1 MNKMQMTFKSK
12 TSRANDSTTLS
23 ITGTKIQQQLTSITT
38 LNTKADVAEIK
49 ETLDLSNFQT
59 KLLDLLEEN
68 SNATLE
74 FITEMRS
81 KAEKPVEETVRK
93 YKILKRTKNSKNVNL
108 TLPDIEEIKDFT
120 IISDI
125 DLNNELDKFHKPFR
139 LLKESS
145 KISPILVEDTD
156 SEGKIVSSKKIGKIL
171 SIDYL
176 YNDLNIIGGG
186 LKTKLVS
193 VNKENKYY
201 NKSYSIEETNE
212 EVEIFDEIQARKNAI
227 KEYNIKEDDDLF
239 INVKLCYYSNNDS
252 DYIVPAYHISGKKDN
267 INLLETVIPACKDHI
282 PEIKWDNISVK
293 SVENISYKDSN
304 TETKDKDSNTETKD
318 KDSNTE
324 TKDKDSNT
332 ETKESVINKI
342 CFLFDMKTNYTEKIE
357 LSSIYDVVYENKS
370 IKLYIPYELTKNER
384 SKLSNVNLYISTVNK
399 YGFST
404 MTKQILN
411 LSEYIDYFKL
421 IEIKPLSSGVN
432 RHNYGIEWAETPLG
446 ATIYPRFIEEMNKH
460 AFKEYSLDSTKSKE
474 VHFKDQDNDGLD
486 HCFVDNVDIS
496 AYIGH
501 GSGDGIT
508 FVTSD
513 DDSNLTFTDAQAG
526 KAWGNKDMEYMALLS
541 CKVLKETTSN
551 GNWAER
557 WGPSFNG
564 MHLMLGFQTNA
575 SVGDHNMLKFYAE
588 NMYSEKDT
596 VMMSWFN
603 AAIND
608 QPNNRDAVVM
618 GPLIK
623 NNNKNDYNSV
633 LSTIPDLY
641 RAHWSEKTW
650 GVGSGPGIDIPRTNV
665 AGWWRVVITV

>member
-1 MNKMQMTFKSK
+1 MNKMQMTFKG
-12 TSRANDSTTLS
+12 TIPRIYDPNRENDLTKLS
-23 ITGTKIQQQLTSITT
+23 ITGNKIQPTIMSITT
-38 LNTKADVAEIK
+38 LNTKEDVVEKK
-49 ETLDLSNFQT
+49 ETVEKKDSVMLNNFQE
-59 KLLDLLEEN
+59 KLLDLLEKN
-68 SNATLE
+68 NQNTQM
-74 FITEMRS
+74 FIKEMRS
-81 KAEKPVEETVRK
+81 KKETVRK
-93 YKILKRTKNSKNVNL
+93 YKILRRKRNSKNDNL
-108 TLPDIEEIKDFT
+108 ILPDLEEINNFT
-120 IISDI
+120 VISDT
-125 DLNNELDKFHKPFR
+125 DLNNILDKVHKPFKI
-139 LLKESS
+139 LKENR
-145 KISPILVEDTD
+145 KISSILVEDAN
-156 SEGKIVSSKKIGKIL
+156 SKREVVSSKEIGKIL

-176 YNDLNIIGGG
+176 YNDLNIIGDG

-193 VNKENKYY
+193 IDKKSKYF
-201 NKSYSIEETNE
+201 NRSYSIEESNE
-212 EVEIFDEIQARKNAI
+212 EVEIFDEIQAKKNAM
-227 KEYNIKEDDDLF
+227 KKYNIKESNDLF
-239 INVKLCYYSNNDS
+239 LNVKLCYYSNSDS
-252 DYIVPAYHISGKKDN
+252 DYIVPAYHVSGKKGD
-267 INLLETVIPACKDHI
+267 INLLETVIPACKDHM
-282 PEIKWDNISVK
+282 PEIKWNNISVK
-293 SVENISYKDSN
+293 SVDNIVLYQSKL
-304 TETKDKDSNTETKD
+304 TKDKDSNTKD
-318 KDSNTE
+318 KDINLLNYVCFSF
-324 TKDKDSNT
+324 D
-332 ETKESVINKI
+332 INK
-342 CFLFDMKTNYTEKIE
+342 NYINNLE
-357 LSSIYDVVYENKS
+357 LSSIYDVETSIKDKS
-370 IKLYIPYELTKNER
+370 IKLCIPSELTENER

-399 YGFST
+399 YGFSI
-404 MTKQILN
+404 MTKQVLD
-411 LSEYIDYFKL
+411 LSKYVLDYFKL

-446 ATIYPRFIEEMNKH
+446 ATIYPRFIAEMNKH

-501 GSGDGIT
+501 GSGNDIT

-541 CKVLKETTSN
+541 CQVLRETTSN

-575 SVGDHNMLKFYAE
+575 NVGRHNMLKFYAE
-588 NMYSEKDT
+588 NMYSKENT

-603 AAIND
+603 AALND
-608 QPNNRDAVVM
+608 QPDNVDAVVM

-623 NNNKNDYNSV
+623 NSNKKDYNSV

-650 GVGSGPGIDIPRTNV
+650 GVGSGPGTDIPRNDV